1 MPVRVVRRVVGVG
14 VRGSEPPTGTTTTT
28 SEASEKVRVAFR
40 ELYPPNSNQT
50 VKYGVLKADVD
61 VAAIPDES
69 TQAKLREEAAKSLT
83 NINADER
90 ERRKQIGTYVLA
102 ATAVAAIAMLVT
114 HASPSTRATIALP
127 LFFGSGFY
135 LSGGGVWDVDGTGLQ
150 EIEDKSVADAI
161 LQKVNNF
168 NVASAVATAV
178 VVAAFCAIP
187 L

>member
-14 VRGSEPPTGTTTTT
+14 VGVGVRASTSRSSSCCRRSLLPLPGGGNRRIRTACSGGSEPPTGTTTTT

-102 ATAVAAIAMLVT
+102 ATAVAAVAMLAT

-135 LSGGGVWDVDGTGLQ
+135 LSGVFGL
-150 EIEDKSVADAI
+150 
-161 LQKVNNF
+161 
-168 NVASAVATAV
+168 
-178 VVAAFCAIP
+178 
-187 L
+187 